1 MKRLKPII
9 ILLLLCLTG
18 IAQEKKALVLFV
30 QFQDLKFKASYPEF
44 EKFTDSLTLYFNDQF
59 HGNPQFNFVRGP
71 VITLNKNHSEYGNNS
86 PTYNDDH
93 MYLGVIDA
101 CAAAADSVNFAD
113 YSNGSTSEVRDL
125 LIMVPGKCELDTT
138 ARDMFRP
145 QYVEFA
151 SRNVYPRFNNRR
163 LICYAIAPELDST
176 GNFTGIGHMAHEYS
190 HVLGL
195 KDYYDTDK
203 EGSGGISKAL
213 WGRLALMDRGNTNN
227 LGHTPPNW
235 CAPDYY
241 TIGAGN
247 GIEIDTAGFYS
258 LEPISRNGTYF
269 IFSGPEEGEVFLA
282 ESRVDEGWDA
292 YIGGRGMVI
301 YHFDRSGGDALWRDW
316 DGRNLTAA
324 ERWNLN
330 RVNCN
335 PEHQCVELEAPND
348 ETPFFPAGE
357 IESFSSE
364 TTPPFRF
371 WDGTLSPLAIS
382 GISQAA
388 DGTVT
393 FNLSRPISGLR
404 VTPFQTSVILNWK
417 CDESISD
424 IDGCNVIC
432 TKDADTLSIHMGVR
446 GEENNWSCLID
457 ELSPSTSYRLT
468 VKIIR
473 SGKPFFSGRISAGT
487 LSTRAGL
494 FPFIYLKG
502 AERNSEGG
510 FKPGS
515 KIPLQAFNTASAA
528 EIRWYFNDTPI
539 EAGTDGLYTL
549 LISGLLKAEIF
560 WEDGSKD
567 ILIKEIS
574 VR

>member
-1 MKRLKPII
+1 M
-9 ILLLLCLTG
+9 
-18 IAQEKKALVLFV
+18 LFV

-44 EKFTDSLTLYFNDQF
+44 KKYTDSLTLYFNDQF
-59 HGNPQFNFVRGP
+59 HGSPQFEFVRGP
-71 VITLNKNHSEYGNNS
+71 LITLNKAHSEYGGNS
-86 PTYNDDH
+86 SSHNDDH

-101 CAAAADSVNFAD
+101 CAAATDSVNFAD
-113 YSNGSTSEVRDL
+113 YSNGSVSEVRDL
-125 LIMVPGKCELDTT
+125 LILVPGKCELDTT
-138 ARDMFRP
+138 ARDLFRP

-151 SRNVYPRFNNRR
+151 SRNVYPRFDGRK

-203 EGSGGISKAL
+203 NGSGGISKAL
-213 WGRLALMDRGNTNN
+213 WGRLALMDTGNTNN

-241 TIGAGN
+241 SIGAGN

-258 LEPISRNGTYF
+258 LEPINRNGTYF
-269 IFSGPEEGEVFLA
+269 IFSGPEKGEAFLA
-282 ESRVDEGWDA
+282 ESRVAEGWDA
-292 YIGGRGMVI
+292 HIGGSGMVI
-301 YHFDRSGGDALWRDW
+301 YHFDRSSGDALWSDW
-316 DGRNLTAA
+316 DGRNLTAS

-330 RVNCN
+330 RINCN
-335 PEHQCVELEAPND
+335 PEHQCLALEAPND
-348 ETPFFPAGE
+348 DSPFFPAGK

-364 TTPPFRF
+364 TTPAFRF
-371 WDGTLSPLAIS
+371 WDGALSPLAIS

-393 FNLSRPISGLR
+393 FNLSRPISGLKVR
-404 VTPFQTSVILNWK
+404 PFQTSVILNWK

-424 IDGCNVIC
+424 IEECRVIC
-432 TKDADTLSIHMGVR
+432 TKDADTLSTHIGVK
-446 GEENNWSCLID
+446 GEDNNWSSLID
-457 ELSPSTSYRLT
+457 GLSPSTSYRLT

-473 SGKPFFSGRISAGT
+473 SGMPFFSGRISAGT
-487 LSTRAGL
+487 LSARSGI

-502 AERNSEGG
+502 AERNYFGD
-510 FKPGS
+510 FKLGS
-515 KIPLQAFNTASAA
+515 NIPLQVFNAASAK
-528 EIRWYFNDTPI
+528 EIHWYFNGRQI
-539 EAGTDGLYTL
+539 EVGSDGLYTL
-549 LISGLLKAEIF
+549 LSSGLLRAEIF

-574 VR
+574 VK